1 VKPRTVIRAAT
12 AADLDSLVRL
22 LGLLFSIEADFR
34 PNPPRQRHGLLLM
47 IEEPERRV
55 VLVAD
60 RAGAIIGMVTVQL
73 VVSTAEG
80 APSAWVEDMVVDE
93 KARGGGVGRR
103 LLQAA
108 ERWARGRGATRFQ
121 LLAYRANL
129 PAHRFYRRMGWC
141 GTQLVC
147 LRRGGVPARA
157 TRARGRAAPR
167 K

>member
-121 LLAYRANL
+121 LLADRANR